1 MVKGLADYDYI
12 NSQIQFIKLGNLAI
26 VSIPGEPFS
35 NPVLNIKAKSKY
47 LYTAIV
53 SYGNDYTGY
62 FPDVAS
68 FKKQT
73 YESLI
78 SPFNGNAVE
87 KLYKIVSE
95 LLQKE

>member
-1 MVKGLADYDYI
+1 MVEKFADYDYI
-12 NSQIQFIKLGNLAI
+12 ISQVQFIKLGNLAI

-35 NPVLNIKAKSKY
+35 NPVLKIKAGSKY

-53 SYGNDYTGY
+53 SYGNDHIRY
-62 FPDVAS
+62 FPDVNS

-73 YESLI
+73 YESLT
-78 SPFNGNAVE
+78 SPFNNNTVE
-87 KLYKIVSE
+87 KLYKIVSK